1 MQKPIRKRRVEDDGK
16 PVDRLESAIDNFVTL
31 GGCIQELVERIQNE
45 ESSVPNATIR
55 AAKKWAQVGT
65 RRRPNNRIPRKV
77 DSKKNAI
84 KPS

>member
-55 AAKKWAQVGT
+55 AAKKCVQVGT
-65 RRRPNNRIPRKV
+65 NRRPNSRTPKKV